1 MRIVV
6 VGSGVIGLLTATECV
21 RAGADVDLVEQSG
34 IPAPGAASYDRHRVV
49 RTFHRGDATLTIAAA
64 DLVHSWHEV
73 DRRFGART
81 FHRTGVVTLAP
92 VCDVDAA
99 LVLLAGVGA
108 PVQALSGHE
117 LRRRYPHVRFAADDT
132 AVLEPAAG
140 TVRADHALHAVARWL
155 RGQPAVE
162 LHPHRRAVRVTES
175 GAVLLADGG
184 MLQGDGVVIAT
195 GPWSRDFLPARLAT
209 KLRLKRQ
216 TMLSYVPRR
225 SDRAWAASPAILGL
239 DAERRDAWLM
249 PPVAGAPAR
258 LSAASACRT
267 VPELAGHDADPHWR
281 AHLVARFGPL
291 LTDFKPAAEHAADG
305 YYLTDETSRG
315 PMLAQLGAGPVWA
328 YGACGGMS
336 FKFAPVLAAVLAA
349 RATGRAPR
357 STGLESVDQPRRVDD
372 RQQME
377 AA

>member
-1 MRIVV
+1 MKVVV
-6 VGSGVIGLLTATECV
+6 VGAGVIGLLTAAECA
-21 RAGADVDLVEQSG
+21 RAGAHVDLVEQDSV
-34 IPAPGAASYDRHRVV
+34 PAPGAASYDQHRVV

-64 DLVHSWHEV
+64 DLVHDWREV
-73 DRRFGART
+73 DRRYGARS
-81 FHRTGVVTLAP
+81 FHRTGVLTLAP
-92 VCDVDAA
+92 AADVDAA

-108 PVQALSGHE
+108 PARALTGRE
-117 LRRRYPHVRFAADDT
+117 LRRRYRHVRFAADDT

-140 TVRADHALHAVARWL
+140 TVRADHTLHAVAGWL
-155 RGQPAVE
+155 RAHPAVD
-162 LHPHRRAVRVTES
+162 LHPQRRAVRVTES
-175 GAVLLADGG
+175 GAVLLADGA

-195 GPWSRDFLPARLAT
+195 GPWSREFLPVRLAT
-209 KLRLKRQ
+209 RLALKRQ
-216 TMLSYVPRR
+216 TMLSYVPRT
-225 SDRAWAASPAILGL
+225 SDRAWAGSPAILGL

-267 VPELAGHDADPHWR
+267 VPELAGRDADPHWR

-291 LTDFKPAAEHAADG
+291 LTDFKPTAVHAADG

-349 RATGRAPR
+349 RAMGTAPR

-372 RQQME
+372 RHQVE